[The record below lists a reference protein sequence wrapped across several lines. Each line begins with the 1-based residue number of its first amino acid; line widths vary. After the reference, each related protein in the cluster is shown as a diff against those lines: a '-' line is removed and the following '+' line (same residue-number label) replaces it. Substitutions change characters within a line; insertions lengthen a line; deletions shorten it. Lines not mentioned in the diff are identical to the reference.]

1 MNQVNFSGNVTADAV
16 HKDVGGAALTEFSV
30 AINKKYK
37 NKAGEEVKKVSFV
50 ECKAW
55 RWASHI
61 SKGLK
66 KGEFVTVSGELKQ
79 DRWED
84 ANTKQNRSKL
94 YVVVFTVG
102 IIPKDTSSTATAPQ
116 GPAEDAPF

>member
-16 HKDVGGAALTEFSV
+16 RKDVGGAALAEFCV

-37 NKAGEEVKKVSFV
+37 NKAGEEVKEVSFI

-55 RWASHI
+55 RWAAHI
-61 SKGLK
+61 SSGLK
-66 KGEFVTVSGELKQ
+66 KGDFVTINGELKQ

-84 ANTKQNRSKL
+84 ATTKQNRSKV
-94 YVVVFTVG
+94 YVVAFTVG
-102 IIPKDTSSTATAPQ
+102 VIPKDTQSTAA
-116 GPAEDAPF
+116 PAESEPPPF

>member
-37 NKAGEEVKKVSFV
+37 NKAGEEVKEVSFV

-94 YVVVFTVG
+94 YVVAFMVAVV
-102 IIPKDTSSTATAPQ
+102 PKDDSAKAAPD
-116 GPAEDAPF
+116 GGDVPF